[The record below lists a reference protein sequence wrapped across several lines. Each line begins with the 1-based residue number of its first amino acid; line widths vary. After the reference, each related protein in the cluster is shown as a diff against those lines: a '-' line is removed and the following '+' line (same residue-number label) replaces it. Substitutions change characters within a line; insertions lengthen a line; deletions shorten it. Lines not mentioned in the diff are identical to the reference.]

1 MTAHLAEPIATLLVG
16 AEGAAEIDGQP
27 WARPATD
34 EEKAAFLQFSCGEN
48 EDIYR
53 RSLTDK
59 TGRPYFLLT
68 ILESAPE
75 EIQVKARSYCRCL
88 RLTE

>member
-1 MTAHLAEPIATLLVG
+1 MTAHLGDPIATLLVG
-16 AEGAAEIDGQP
+16 AEGAAEIDGEP

-34 EEKAAFLQFSCGEN
+34 EEKSAFIHFSCGEK
-48 EDIYR
+48 EDIYQ
-53 RSLTDK
+53 RSLTDS
-59 TGRPYFLLT
+59 TSRPYFLVT

-75 EIQVKARSYCRCL
+75 EVQVKARSYCRCL